1 MRGITRAAVIG
12 AGTMGSGI
20 AATIANTGVQVA
32 LVDLGDFAHTALE
45 RMTKQQPSPL
55 VTRGAAKRITTG
67 SLDNGGLGLVADA
80 DWIVEAVIEDVEV
93 KRDLYRRLDEVRKP
107 GSFVTS
113 NTSTI
118 PISELLVGAPDRL
131 VPDFAVTH
139 FFNPPRTMRL
149 LELASGEWTRPE
161 AVETLAEFADV
172 VLGKTVVRCKDTP
185 AFIANRL
192 GCFWLSCAIAE
203 AVERGLTVEEADTV
217 MSRPFGIPKTA
228 VFGLMDL
235 IGIPLYVHITKSLD
249 RLLPE
254 GDPWHALPHKTDLL
268 ERMVEKGFT
277 GRAGGGGFT
286 KLDRSAGAKTL
297 YTLDLEPLEYRVAE
311 TPKLDLG
318 GGLRELLERDDRY
331 GEFAFAVAA
340 QTLAYSASLVP
351 EVSDSVSQI
360 DLAMQLGFGWKHGPF
375 ALVDQL
381 GAGWLADRLEAAG
394 SPVPDVLAQAARKGS
409 FFVHSG
415 DGRRELG
422 ADGSLREIRRAPGI
436 LLLSDV
442 KRAGESLVAND
453 AASVWDVGDGVA
465 CLEIHTKLNVL
476 DLPVFEVI
484 EGAVELVGAQL
495 QALVIHAE
503 ADHFSAGA
511 NLKRIHELI
520 EAGKLDEVEHLLR
533 TGQRAFELLKRARFP
548 VVGAPHGLCLG
559 GGCEILLHCDG
570 VQAHTETWMGL
581 VEPRVGIVPG
591 WGGCKEMLLR
601 ATANPSAAQAR
612 RSRPGAEVAAPP
624 APERKPGGPMPPV
637 RQVFDLI
644 AATTTSTSAD
654 HARELGF
661 LRAHDRVTRNRDRL
675 LADAKAFALEL
686 ADGYVPP
693 EPVALRL
700 PGPSG
705 AATLKL
711 DVDTRALAGGISEHD
726 RRIAGGLARVL
737 TGGDAD
743 IVEPVS
749 EEDIL
754 ALETEVNLALLETKP
769 SVERI
774 AHMLATGKPL
784 RN

>member
-1 MRGITRAAVIG
+1 MKRITKAAVIG

-32 LVDLGDFAHTALE
+32 LVDLGDFAPKALE

-67 SLDNGGLGLVADA
+67 SLDNGGLDLVSDA
-80 DWIVEAVIEDVEV
+80 DWIVEAVIEDVQV

-107 GSFVTS
+107 ASFVTS

-118 PISELLVGAPDRL
+118 PISELLVGAPDSL

-149 LELASGEWTRPE
+149 LELASGADTRPD

-203 AVERGLTVEEADTV
+203 AVERGLTVEEADAILG
-217 MSRPFGIPKTA
+217 RPFGIPKTA
-228 VFGLMDL
+228 VFALMDL

-254 GDPWHALPHKTDLL
+254 DDRWHALAHKTELL
-268 ERMVEKGFT
+268 DGMVAKGLT

-286 KLDRSAGAKTL
+286 RLDRSADGAKTL
-297 YTLDLEPLEYRVAE
+297 YTLDLDTLEYRVAE

-318 GGLRELLERDDRY
+318 AGLRELVERDDRY

-340 QTLAYSASLVP
+340 QTLSYSASLVP
-351 EVSDSVSQI
+351 EVSESVSQI
-360 DLAMQLGFGWKHGPF
+360 DLAMRLGFGWKHGPF

-381 GAGWLADRLEAAG
+381 GAGWLSDRLEAAG
-394 SPVPDVLAQAARKGS
+394 SPVPDALRQAGRKGS
-409 FFVHSG
+409 FFVDSG
-415 DGRRELG
+415 DGPRELG
-422 ADGSLREIRRAPGI
+422 PDGSLREIPRAPGI
-436 LLLSDV
+436 LLLSDA
-442 KRAGESLVAND
+442 KRDSQPLAGNE
-453 AASVWDVGDGVA
+453 AASLWNVGDGVA

-476 DLPVFEVI
+476 DLPVFEVV
-484 EGAVELVGAQL
+484 ERAVELVETDFE
-495 QALVIHAE
+495 ALVIHTE

-511 NLKRIHELI
+511 NLKRIHDLI
-520 EAGKLDEVEHLLR
+520 EAGKLDDVAHLLR
-533 TGQRAFELLKRARFP
+533 TGQRAFELLKRAPFP

-570 VQAHTETWMGL
+570 IQAHTETAMGL

-591 WGGCKEMLLR
+591 WGGCKEMLFR
-601 ATANPSAAQAR
+601 AIASP
-612 RSRPGAEVAAPP
+612 VA
-624 APERKPGGPMPPV
+624 GGPMPPV
-637 RQVFDLI
+637 RAVFELI
-644 AATTTSTSAD
+644 GAATTSTSAD

-705 AATLKL
+705 AAVLKL
-711 DVDTRALAGGISEHD
+711 DVETRALGGGISEHD
-726 RRIAGGLARVL
+726 RLIAGSLARVL